1 MLQWLHF
8 DAGILKMIFLYSFR
22 GVDALEIV
30 AMDVKVRS
38 IVNVKSFSEKGI
50 LTSSCIYNFKLPSF
64 NPIY

>member
-8 DAGILKMIFLYSFR
+8 DAGILQVIFLYSFR
-22 GVDALEIV
+22 GVDAMETV
-30 AMDVKVRS
+30 AMDLKLRS
-38 IVNVKSFSEKGI
+38 IGNVKSFLEKGI